1 MTTILRPLSTSELLD
16 RTFHLYR
23 NNFLVF
29 VGITAIPQLF
39 ILPLLLGG
47 AAMTARHEA
56 STATAMVLGGYLL
69 YCLALFVSQV
79 PTIYAVS
86 KLHLEQPISIGSA
99 YSSSRNSL
107 LRVIWIVFLISLIAM
122 ALFVISGILIGTVG
136 GALAESN
143 LGPWV
148 IGIIGSVV
156 VVVPA
161 FVILRWMLNWSLVIP
176 ITVLEGG
183 WFRASVRRSKFLVQD
198 SRWRIFGVYFL
209 LGLLGGV
216 TSLIVQIFLL
226 LLVPVFGVRDYQR
239 IQAATQAMQAIGLFI
254 STSLVGALGTIA
266 LSLVYYDQRVRKEG
280 FDLQFMMATLEQA
293 TQVPTALPTVS

>member
-23 NNFLVF
+23 NNFVVF
-29 VGITAIPQLF
+29 VGITVIPQLF

-47 AAMTARHEA
+47 AEMTARHQA

-69 YCLALFVSQV
+69 YCLALFVSQA
-79 PTIYAVS
+79 PTISAVS
-86 KLHLEQPISIGSA
+86 KLHLEQPISIGGA
-99 YSSSRNSL
+99 YASSRSSL
-107 LRVIWIVFLISLIAM
+107 LRVIWIVFLISIIVM
-122 ALFVISGILIGTVG
+122 ALFILAGILIGTVG

-148 IGIIGSVV
+148 IGIIGSVA
-156 VVVPA
+156 VVVPM

-183 WFRASVRRSKFLVQD
+183 WFRASVRRSKSLANG
-198 SRWRIFGVYFL
+198 SRWRIFGLFFL
-209 LGLLGGV
+209 LGLLGAV
-216 TSLIVQIFLL
+216 TSLMIQILL
-226 LLVPVFGVRDYQR
+226 LMLVPLFGVRDYQR
-239 IQAATQAMQAIGLFI
+239 IQAATQALQAIGIFI

-293 TQVPTALPTVS
+293 TQVSSALPTVS

>member
-39 ILPLLLGG
+39 ILPLTLGG
-47 AAMTARHEA
+47 AAMTARHQA
-56 STATAMVLGGYLL
+56 STATAMVVFGYLL
-69 YCLALFVSQV
+69 YYLALFVSQA
-79 PTIYAVS
+79 PTISAVS
-86 KLHLEQPISIGSA
+86 KLHLEQRISIGGA
-99 YSSSRNSL
+99 YSSSRSSL
-107 LRVIWIVFLISLIAM
+107 PRVIWIVFLISLIVTG
-122 ALFVISGILIGTVG
+122 LFVLAGILIGTVG
-136 GALAESN
+136 AALATSN

-148 IGIIGSVV
+148 VGTAGSIFVV
-156 VVVPA
+156 LSA

-176 ITVLEGG
+176 VAVLEGG
-183 WFRASVRRSKFLVQD
+183 WFRASVRRSKFLAKD
-198 SRWRIFGVYFL
+198 SRWRIFGLFFL

-216 TSLIVQIFLL
+216 TSLMIQIFLL

-239 IQAATQAMQAIGLFI
+239 IQAATQAMKAMAIFL

-280 FDLQFMMATLEQA
+280 FDLQFMIATLEQA
-293 TQVPTALPTVS
+293 TQVPTALPTIS

>member
-99 YSSSRNSL
+99 YSSSRSSL

-266 LSLVYYDQRVRKEG
+266 LSIVYYDQRVRKEG